1 MTTILVVDDEEH
13 IRQLLSMYLVKEGFA
28 VETATDGRT
37 ALSRVNAIKP
47 DLVVLDLMLPTLDG
61 WGVCRELR
69 RSPHTEGLPIIML
82 TARDDLIDRVL
93 GLELGAD
100 DYLTK
105 PFNPHELV
113 ARVRAVLRRSTR
125 GATSSKLLCAGD
137 ITIDLDRHEARIGDQ
152 PLQLRAKEFD
162 LLAAFVE
169 RPGTVFTRDVLL
181 NRVWGYEHE
190 IDTRTVD
197 VHVSALRERLSGAQS
212 AIETIWGVGYKFIDR
227 GGETKDNAEKSVP
240 KANK

>member
-1 MTTILVVDDEEH
+1 MTKILVVDDEEH
-13 IRQLLSMYLVKEGFA
+13 IRQLVSMYLVKEGFT
-28 VETATDGRT
+28 VETAADGRT
-37 ALSRVNAIKP
+37 ALSRVNAVKP
-47 DLVVLDLMLPTLDG
+47 DLVVLDLMLPILDG
-61 WGVCRELR
+61 WEVCRELR
-69 RSPHTEGLPIIML
+69 RSPRTEGLPIIML
-82 TARDDLIDRVL
+82 TARDDLIDRIL

-105 PFNPHELV
+105 PFNPRELV

-125 GATSSKLLCAGD
+125 GTTPSKALTAGD
-137 ITIDLDRHEARIGDQ
+137 ITIDLERHEARVGDQ

-169 RPGTVFTRDVLL
+169 RPGTVFTREVLL

-212 AIETIWGVGYKFIDR
+212 AIETIWGVGYKFVDH
-227 GGETKDNAEKSVP
+227 GGEAKDNADKGEPV
-240 KANK
+240 ANG

>member
-1 MTTILVVDDEEH
+1 MTKILVVDDEEH
-13 IRQLLSMYLVKEGFA
+13 IRQLVTMYLVKEGFT
-28 VETATDGRT
+28 VETAADGRA
-37 ALSRVNAIKP
+37 ALSRVNAVKP

-61 WGVCRELR
+61 WAVCRELR
-69 RSPHTEGLPIIML
+69 RSPRTEGLPIIML
-82 TARDDLIDRVL
+82 TARDDLIDRIL

-105 PFNPHELV
+105 PFNPRELV
-113 ARVRAVLRRSTR
+113 ARIRAVLRRSTR
-125 GATSSKLLCAGD
+125 GATPSKALCAGD
-137 ITIDLDRHEARIGDQ
+137 ITIDLERHEARVGDR

-169 RPGTVFTRDVLL
+169 RPGTVFTRDLLL

-212 AIETIWGVGYKFIDR
+212 SIETIWGVGYKFVDR
-227 GGETKDNAEKSVP
+227 GGEAWDNADKGEP
-240 KANK
+240 TANG

>member
-1 MTTILVVDDEEH
+1 MTKILVVDDEEH
-13 IRQLLSMYLVKEGFA
+13 IRQLVSMYLVKEGFT
-28 VETATDGRT
+28 VETAADGRA
-37 ALSRVNAIKP
+37 ALSRVNAVKP

-61 WGVCRELR
+61 WAVCRELR
-69 RSPHTEGLPIIML
+69 RSPRNEGMPIIML

-105 PFNPHELV
+105 PFNPRELV

-125 GATSSKLLCAGD
+125 GAAPSEALCAGD
-137 ITIDLDRHEARIGDQ
+137 ITVDLERHEARIGDQ

-169 RPGTVFTRDVLL
+169 RPGTVFTRDLLL

-212 AIETIWGVGYKFIDR
+212 SIETIWGVGYKFVDR
-227 GGETKDNAEKSVP
+227 GGERSEEQSGSAPSLS
-240 KANK
+240 